1 MLYQDFV
8 FDFDSDE
15 TGTTV
20 RIVLRQ
26 SDLKAQNLPSDA

>member
-1 MLYQDFV
+1 MLYQDFG
-8 FDFDSDE
+8 FDFDSDA

-20 RIVLRQ
+20 RILLRQ